1 MDEEKKKRIAEFRFG
16 VIADLIGHR
25 KLSWGERGRL
35 LEEKAS
41 QHWEIPFSNRTR
53 ISSAAILDWIRR
65 YEHSGRKLSSLYP
78 AQRSDKGS
86 FRSLDSETVQTLI
99 NLKKEHKRASVPVII
114 RQAKVRKLLPADF
127 KVTSA
132 TLYRLFREKGLMDK
146 ELSVEDRRRF
156 EAELAN
162 EIWQSD
168 CMHGPKVSIEG
179 KLRKSYLFA
188 FIDDCSRLIP
198 HAEFYLSEK
207 VDSYCDALRK
217 ALHKRGLPRKLYLDN
232 SPGFRS
238 YHLANITASLGI
250 ALVHSRPYKPEGRGK
265 IERFF
270 KTLRMQFLSLISD
283 GLSLKTLNQ
292 QLWEWIEKDYHQ
304 RVHSS
309 TKESPLARYLK
320 HIHLIREA
328 PKDMEDYF
336 RRRTTRRV
344 HKDRTVSLNS
354 RLFEAP
360 TGLIGKIV
368 TLLYHDH
375 DPQRVEVFCNG
386 TSHGYLVPLDLNINY
401 RVRRDHPP
409 TKIAPQNISTQP
421 VDAPDYYKN
430 GQLFGHGDSDDE
442 L

>member
-41 QHWEIPFSNRTR
+41 QDWEIPFSSRTSV
-53 ISSAAILDWIRR
+53 SSAAILDWIRR
-65 YEHSGRKLSSLYP
+65 YERSGRRLSSLYP
-78 AQRSDKGS
+78 LERSDKGA
-86 FRSLDSETVQTLI
+86 FRSLDPETVATLV
-99 NLKKEHKRASVPVII
+99 NLKTELRRASVPAIL
-114 RQAKVRKLLPADF
+114 RTAKVRKLLPADF

-132 TLYRLFREKGLMDK
+132 TLYRLFREHGLMDK
-146 ELSVEDRRRF
+146 ETVVEDRRRF

-168 CMHGPKVSIEG
+168 SLHGPRVTADG
-179 KLRKSYLFA
+179 KERKTYLFA

-198 HAEFYLSEK
+198 HAEFYLSER

-217 ALHKRGLPRKLYLDN
+217 ALLKRGLPRKLYVDN
-232 SPGFRS
+232 GPNFRS
-238 YHLANITASLGI
+238 HHLSHITASLGI

-265 IERFF
+265 IERWF
-270 KTLRMQFLSLISD
+270 KTLRSQLLSTLRD
-283 GLSLKTLNQ
+283 GLSLEALNQ
-292 QLWEWIEKDYHQ
+292 ALWEWVEKDYHQ
-304 RVHSS
+304 REHSS
-309 TKESPLARYLK
+309 TKEPPLARYLK

-336 RRRTTRRV
+336 RRCTTRCV
-344 HKDRTVSLNS
+344 HKDRTVSLDG

-375 DPQRVEVFCNG
+375 DPARVEVLLNG
-386 TSHGYLVPLDLNINY
+386 TSYGFLVPLDLHINC
-401 RVRRDHPP
+401 RIRRDHYTTELVP
-409 TKIAPQNISTQP
+409 KSNEKQP
-421 VDAPDYYKN
+421 EEAPDHYRN
-430 GQLFGHGDSDDE
+430 GQLFGDSDDE